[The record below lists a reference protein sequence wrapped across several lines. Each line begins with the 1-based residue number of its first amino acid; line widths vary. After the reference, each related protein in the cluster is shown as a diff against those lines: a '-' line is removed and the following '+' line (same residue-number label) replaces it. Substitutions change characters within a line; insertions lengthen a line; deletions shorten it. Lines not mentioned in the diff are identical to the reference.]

1 MQQVIWGYQK
11 ERYIEKLSNMI
22 LIKRSFVIALF
33 IFSSWVMQ
41 ACSVSYSFT
50 GTNINYDIIKS
61 FSVDNFFN
69 DSGGGPAN
77 MEQLF
82 TESLKDF
89 YQRNTQLE
97 LVRNNG
103 DLQFSGAVTRYSITP
118 QATVTTTDP
127 NLPDRAGQMRL
138 NITVDVDYVNT
149 VNEDESL
156 KRSFTF
162 FKDYDPRSTSIL
174 QVEGVLIEEIF
185 ESIIQDIFAA
195 TVANW

>member
-1 MQQVIWGYQK
+1 VTLGYQK
-11 ERYIEKLSNMI
+11 GRYIEKSNNMTS
-22 LIKRSFVIALF
+22 IKRAIGISFSLF
-33 IFSSWVMQ
+33 GFWLLQ

-50 GTNINYDIIKS
+50 GTNINYDIIKN

-103 DLQFSGAVTRYSITP
+103 DLQFSGAITRYTINP

-138 NITVDVDYVNT
+138 SITVEVEYVNT
-149 VNEDESL
+149 VKEDENL
-156 KRSFTF
+156 KRSFSF

-174 QVEGVLIEEIF
+174 QVESVLIEEIF